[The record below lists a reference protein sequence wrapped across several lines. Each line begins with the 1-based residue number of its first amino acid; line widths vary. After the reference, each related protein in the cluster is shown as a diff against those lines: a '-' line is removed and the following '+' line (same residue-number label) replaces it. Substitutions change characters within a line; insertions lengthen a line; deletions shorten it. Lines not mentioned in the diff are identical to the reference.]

1 MRNLQQALPDR
12 IGRALRA
19 QFDEILHEPL
29 PNRWVDLIN
38 YLNEKEKRRRDAL
51 LRKPGSEISN

>member
-1 MRNLQQALPDR
+1 MRKAQPTLLDR

-19 QFDEILHEPL
+19 QFDEIVHEPL

-38 YLNEKEKRRRDAL
+38 YLNEKDKRRPEAL
-51 LRKPGSEISN
+51 QRRPGSEISN

>member
-1 MRNLQQALPDR
+1 MRKAQPRLPDR

-38 YLNEKEKRRRDAL
+38 YLNDKEKRRREAL
-51 LRKPGSEISN
+51 QRKPGSELSN

>member
-1 MRNLQQALPDR
+1 MRKAQPRLPDR

-38 YLNEKEKRRRDAL
+38 YLNDKEKRLREAL
-51 LRKPGSEISN
+51 QRKSSSELSN

>member
-1 MRNLQQALPDR
+1 MRKVQPRLPDR

-38 YLNEKEKRRRDAL
+38 YLNDKEKRRREVL
-51 LRKPGSEISN
+51 QRKPGDEISN